1 MFTGIIQTTGSI
13 SAIEQKDGD
22 CRFVFNTGNMDLSD
36 LTVGDSIAV
45 NGACL
50 TIIEKDNAFFVADL
64 SKETLE
70 LTTFSTLKIGSRINL
85 EKAMMLSDRINGH
98 MVSGH
103 VDGIGRILK
112 KDEDARSI
120 RFMIEIPFLLRKYL
134 SKKGSVTVDG
144 VSLTI
149 NAVDENT
156 FTVNIIP
163 HTLSETIFSEY
174 DTNTRVNIEV
184 DLIARYLDQL
194 INNNV

>member
-13 SAIEQKDGD
+13 SAIEQHDGD
-22 CRFVFNTGNMDLSD
+22 CRFVFNTGNMELSD
-36 LTVGDSIAV
+36 LALGDSIAV

-50 TIIEKDNAFFVADL
+50 TIVEKSNDSFAADL
-64 SKETLE
+64 SKETLA
-70 LTTFSTLKIGSRINL
+70 LTTFSALKIGSRINL
-85 EKAMMLSDRINGH
+85 EKAMLLSDRINGH

-103 VDGIGRILK
+103 VDGIGEIIK
-112 KDEDARSI
+112 KDEAARSI
-120 RFMIEIPFLLRKYL
+120 RYTIKIPSTLNKYL

-149 NAVDENT
+149 NAVDGNT
-156 FTVNIIP
+156 FAVNIIP

-174 DTNTRVNIEV
+174 AENTRVNIEV

-194 INNNV
+194 INN

>member
-1 MFTGIIQTTGSI
+1 MFTGIIQTTGTI
-13 SAIEQKDGD
+13 IAIEQRDGD
-22 CRFVFNTGNMDLSD
+22 CRFVFNTGKMDLSD
-36 LTVGDSIAV
+36 LAVGDSIAV

-50 TIIEKDNAFFVADL
+50 TIIDKDNDIFAADL

-70 LTTFSTLKIGSRINL
+70 LTTFSKLKPGSQVNL
-85 EKAMMLSDRINGH
+85 EKAMLLCDRINGH

-103 VDGIGRILK
+103 VDGIGEIIK

-120 RFMIEIPFLLRKYL
+120 SFTIVPPLGLSKYL
-134 SKKGSVTVDG
+134 SKKGSVTLDG

-149 NAVDENT
+149 NAVHGNS

-163 HTLSETIFSEY
+163 HTLSETICSEY
-174 DTNTRVNIEV
+174 DVDTRVNIEV

-194 INNNV
+194 MNN

>member
-13 SAIEQKDGD
+13 SAIEEKDGD

-50 TIIEKDNAFFVADL
+50 TIIEKDNASFVADL

-103 VDGIGRILK
+103 VDGIGRILN

-120 RFMIEIPFLLRKYL
+120 RFMIEIPSPLRKY
-134 SKKGSVTVDG
+134 
-144 VSLTI
+144 
-149 NAVDENT
+149 
-156 FTVNIIP
+156 F
-163 HTLSETIFSEY
+163 
-174 DTNTRVNIEV
+174 IEKR
-184 DLIARYLDQL
+184 LRHS
-194 INNNV
+194 

>member
-13 SAIEQKDGD
+13 SAIEPRGGD
-22 CRFVFNTGNMDLSD
+22 SRFVFNTGKMDLSD
-36 LTVGDSIAV
+36 LTIGDSVAV

-50 TIIEKDNAFFVADL
+50 TIIEKENNSFTADL

-70 LTTFSTLKIGSRINL
+70 LTTFSGLVIDSRINL
-85 EKAMMLSDRINGH
+85 EKAMLLSDRINGH

-103 VDGIGRILK
+103 VDGIGKVINK
-112 KDEDARSI
+112 SDDARSV
-120 RFMIEIPFLLRKYL
+120 RYTIEIPSALSRYV

-149 NAVDENT
+149 NAVDGNT
-156 FTVNIIP
+156 FNVNIIP

-174 DTNTRVNIEV
+174 KADTRVNIEV

-194 INNNV
+194 ITKE

>member
-13 SAIEQKDGD
+13 SAIEQRDGD
-22 CRFVFNTGNMDLSD
+22 CRFVFNTGKMDLSD
-36 LTVGDSIAV
+36 LAVGDSIAV
-45 NGACL
+45 NGTCL
-50 TIIEKDNAFFVADL
+50 TIIEKDNDSFTADL

-70 LTTFSTLKIGSRINL
+70 LTTFSRLKTGSQVNL
-85 EKAMMLSDRINGH
+85 EKAMLLSDRINGH

-103 VDGIGRILK
+103 VDGIGEIIK
-112 KDEDARSI
+112 KHEDARSI
-120 RFMIEIPFLLRKYL
+120 RFTIEIPSALSKYL

-149 NAVDENT
+149 NAVDGNS

-174 DTNTRVNIEV
+174 DVDTRVNIEV

-194 INNNV
+194 INN